1 MGKTALLEIQNGSLF
16 NKGRFRIILYFQ
28 TNIFYSYR
36 DSKLE
41 IVESSRNK
49 LTQDESNGEFS
60 YADEEATDFQ
70 LTSNIIYHQ
79 GESASD
85 YI

>member
-1 MGKTALLEIQNGSLF
+1 MFK
-16 NKGRFRIILYFQ
+16 IIYFQ
-28 TNIFYSYR
+28 TNVVFSYR

-49 LTQDESNGEFS
+49 LTQDESNGECS
-60 YADEEATDFQ
+60 YADEEAIDLQ